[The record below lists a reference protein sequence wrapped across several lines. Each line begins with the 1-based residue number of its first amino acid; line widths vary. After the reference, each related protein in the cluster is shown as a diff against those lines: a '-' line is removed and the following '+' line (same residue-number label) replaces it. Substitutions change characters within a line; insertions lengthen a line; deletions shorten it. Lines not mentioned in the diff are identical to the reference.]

1 MPDKTI
7 KVVNYDVKSALWSA
21 SSIRIAVLSD
31 IHACG
36 RWMPLER
43 VSKIVTQV
51 NELRPDLIVMP
62 GDFLVGH
69 LIGKQPIKADE
80 IATVLAGLNAPM
92 GVFASLGNHDWA
104 DCQFAQGNG
113 YQESSIEVAFENA
126 GIRVLKNEACFL
138 PGGAYLVGL
147 DSAIG
152 HGSTRNPKPRID
164 DECAF

>member
-43 VSKIVTQV
+43 VSKIVAQV
-51 NELRPDLIVMP
+51 NELRPDLILMP

-92 GVFASLGNHDWA
+92 GVFASLGNHD
-104 DCQFAQGNG
+104 
-113 YQESSIEVAFENA
+113 
-126 GIRVLKNEACFL
+126 
-138 PGGAYLVGL
+138 
-147 DSAIG
+147 
-152 HGSTRNPKPRID
+152 
-164 DECAF
+164 